1 MMIKKPSKYIINL
14 DGNNLYGRAMSQY
27 LSYSEFKWLNQK
39 EIDKFDVNSVE
50 CNSIE
55 ENSSNGYKLEV
66 EYLDELSFSSRKT

>member
-1 MMIKKPSKYIINL
+1 MIKKPSKYIINL
-14 DGNNLYGRAMSQY
+14 ENNLYGRAMRQC
-27 LSYSEFKWLNQK
+27 LSCGEFKWLNQK

-50 CNSIE
+50 CKSIE